1 LPSRSVLATT
11 AALVLLV
18 GAACARGGSDPPD
31 TRSNESTYGPPR
43 VVGKIQIDELTELS
57 GLTGSLRRPGR
68 LWAHNDSGT
77 EPVLFCMT
85 LRGTSC
91 GTTRLD
97 GASALDWEDIAS
109 RQVGKEGILYVA
121 DIGDNERVRD
131 HVTIYRVSEPAKGA
145 RRVETEGFDL
155 MFPRRPFD
163 AEAVI
168 VEPET
173 EDLYVI
179 TKDFAG
185 RADVFV
191 ARGPLGSTTT
201 LEPVGSVRLAGP
213 LAVVTG
219 ASLAPSG
226 DRVMLSTYAAG
237 YELTL
242 PPDSSFDEIWDQHPV
257 RVDLGS
263 HAQGEAV
270 AYLASGDVVSGS
282 EGGGSPIYAVKYL
295 ARQ

>member
-1 LPSRSVLATT
+1 M

-18 GAACARGGSDPPD
+18 GAACARGGSDPPEPR
-31 TRSNESTYGPPR
+31 TNESTYGAPS

-57 GLTGSLRRPGR
+57 GLTASIRRPGH
-68 LWAHNDSGT
+68 LWAHNDSGG

-85 LRGTSC
+85 LRGASC
-91 GTTRLD
+91 GTTLLV

-109 RQVGKEGILYVA
+109 RRVGDESLLYVA

-131 HVTIYRVSEPAKGA
+131 HVTIYRVDEPANGT
-145 RRVETEGFDL
+145 RRVEAEGFDL
-155 MFPRRPFD
+155 RFPRRAFD

-173 EDLYVI
+173 EDLYIV

-219 ASLAPSG
+219 ASLAPTG
-226 DRVMLSTYAAG
+226 DRVVLSTYAAG

-242 PPDSSFDEIWDQHPV
+242 PEGEPFDEIWDQRPV

-270 AYLASGDVVSGS
+270 AYLASGDIVSGS
-282 EGGGSPIYAVKYL
+282 EGAGTPIYAVKYL
-295 ARQ
+295 ARR